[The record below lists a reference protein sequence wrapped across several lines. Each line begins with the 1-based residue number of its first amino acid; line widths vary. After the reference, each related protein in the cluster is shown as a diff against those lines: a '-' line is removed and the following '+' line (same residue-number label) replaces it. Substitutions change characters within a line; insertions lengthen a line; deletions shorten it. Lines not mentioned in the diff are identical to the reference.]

1 MDQITKT
8 EQEDTKLY
16 VLDHEAPLI
25 QCESALNDF
34 GHKFYEFICSDQS
47 PYQNQFL
54 CHLKIRREF
63 RQEDY
68 LRKDLRVHVL
78 HFYVIITLPD
88 IKKSQSSRGFDKRY
102 CKEKLPDIIES
113 IDNALVLVQRSKVW
127 QELATFSN
135 SHFPCY

>member
-25 QCESALNDF
+25 QCESTLDDF
-34 GHKFYEFICSDQS
+34 GRKFYEFICSDQS

-63 RQEDY
+63 RQEEY
-68 LRKDLRVHVL
+68 LRKDLRVLVL
-78 HFYVIITLPD
+78 HLYVISTLAEVKKAL
-88 IKKSQSSRGFDKRY
+88 IKLWF
-102 CKEKLPDIIES
+102 
-113 IDNALVLVQRSKVW
+113 
-127 QELATFSN
+127 
-135 SHFPCY
+135 